1 MYSCLRFLYW
11 TYKSKSFQIFQ
22 NLCNTF
28 QLFQSICT
36 EKPKLLIGGH
46 ANYRLIYP
54 IFTLHVHLS
63 IVCDL
68 NQSYNLKITS
78 YFSFT
83 ETVFE
88 QSSSISLPGIDNC
101 LQ

>member
-1 MYSCLRFLYW
+1 MQHFSIISKYMYGETQVIDRRTCKLS
-11 TYKSKSFQIFQ
+11 TY
-22 NLCNTF
+22 
-28 QLFQSICT
+28 
-36 EKPKLLIGGH
+36 
-46 ANYRLIYP
+46 YIYP

-68 NQSYNLKITS
+68 NESYNLKITS

-88 QSSSISLPGIDNC
+88 QSSAISLPGIDNC